1 MLNSLLMK
9 KMSFKYLTVVY
20 TPQKMKFFVK
30 DLFSKCNQTRSFLR
44 IPSHLLKNA
53 LMENFIFCAVMF
65 PLKSNSNSN
74 IMDLKASIP
83 ETEPESAS
91 ESKSECVFDF
101 DIKKQ

>member
-1 MLNSLLMK
+1 
-9 KMSFKYLTVVY
+9 
-20 TPQKMKFFVK
+20 
-30 DLFSKCNQTRSFLR
+30 
-44 IPSHLLKNA
+44 
-53 LMENFIFCAVMF
+53 MENFIFCAVMF

-101 DIKKQ
+101 DIKKQQNIVEEYNMVMVSKYYHSSV